1 MLPACQAVWPIMAH
15 LSHSS
20 IFILTM
26 MSAPSTPPAYS
37 TKELLAIRIPPA
49 SSHTHTDDSPRV
61 AHASSANNAKYTAIQ
76 LSTLVPI
83 TDAMLDPFREYIDN
97 MKTSWRSALAILRRG
112 FDVRTEADVV
122 TFLHN
127 GGICAGW
134 QAVLEMVPSTGRTY
148 DLIATQE
155 YYMKASCPVFESPTV
170 YTSLPGLTPFR
181 TVRLTRC
188 SSNGPQI

>member
-1 MLPACQAVWPIMAH
+1 MAH
-15 LSHSS
+15 HSHSAT
-20 IFILTM
+20 FILTM

-37 TKELLAIRIPPA
+37 TKELLAIRIPPV
-49 SSHTHTDDSPRV
+49 SLHTHTDDSPRV
-61 AHASSANNAKYTAIQ
+61 AHASSTNNAKYAAIQ
-76 LSTLVPI
+76 LSTLAPI
-83 TDAMLDPFREYIDN
+83 TNAMLDPFREYIES
-97 MKTSWRSALAILRRG
+97 MKTSWIPALAIQRRG
-112 FDVRTEADVV
+112 YDVRTEADVA

-148 DLIATQE
+148 DLITTRE
-155 YYMKASCPVFESPTV
+155 YMYYMKAGCPIFESPTL
-170 YTSLPGLTPFR
+170 YIILPGLTPFR